1 MNVYLDNGYLNFTA
15 IRKQGFPFN
24 IIWGGRAVG
33 KTYGALKD
41 IIENNIRFMFMRRTQ
56 TQLEMISKDEFS
68 PFKPLNRDHGWD
80 IRMKALSKHNYG
92 VYNVAYVDGVES
104 YGEPV
109 GYCCA
114 LSTIS
119 NLRGFDASDVDVLIY
134 DEFIPE
140 PHARPIKAEGEA
152 FLNAYE
158 TINRNR
164 ELNGKPPL
172 QVFCLANA
180 NALDNPLFIE
190 LGIVTKAD
198 SMVNKK
204 QLYSRNEA
212 RGLLLVN
219 VCDSPI
225 SDQKSNTALYKL
237 TGNTQF
243 SRMSLSNEFIG
254 EAERGNIGS
263 KPVKEYKPLVCIGE
277 LCVYKHKSR
286 DEFYIS
292 TMVSGN
298 PPRYGVGDT
307 ERARFRGRYMFL
319 WSAHLNR
326 RVYFEERICEILLT
340 RYFM

>member
-1 MNVYLDNGYLNFTA
+1 MNIYLPNGYLDFSG
-15 IRKQGFPFN
+15 IRRQEYPFN

-41 IIENNIRFMFMRRTQ
+41 VIENNVRFMFMRRTQ
-56 TQLEMISKDEFS
+56 TQLELICKDEFS
-68 PFKPLNRDHGWD
+68 PFKPLNRDFGWD
-80 IRMKALSKHNYG
+80 VRMKPLSKQHYA
-92 VYNVAYVDGVES
+92 VYSVTYEDGVEV
-104 YGEPV
+104 YGDPI

-114 LSTIS
+114 LSTIA

-140 PHARPIKAEGEA
+140 AHARPIKAEGEA

-164 ELNGKPPL
+164 ELQGSKPL
-172 QVFCLANA
+172 QAFCLANA

-190 LGIVTKAD
+190 LCIVTKAD
-198 SMVNKK
+198 SMVSKK
-204 QLYSRNEA
+204 QPYSKLPE
-212 RGLLLVN
+212 RGLMLVN
-219 VCDSPI
+219 VCDSAI
-225 SDQKSNTALYKL
+225 SEQKKNTALYRL
-237 TGNTQF
+237 SRNTQF
-243 SRMSLSNEFIG
+243 SRMSLNNEFVG

-263 KPVKEYKPLVCIGE
+263 KPIKEYKPLVIIGE

-286 DEFYIS
+286 EEYYIS
-292 TMVSGN
+292 SLLSGS

-307 ERARFRGRYMFL
+307 ERARFRGRYLYL
-319 WSAHLNR
+319 WTAHLNR

-340 RYFM
+340 RYFV